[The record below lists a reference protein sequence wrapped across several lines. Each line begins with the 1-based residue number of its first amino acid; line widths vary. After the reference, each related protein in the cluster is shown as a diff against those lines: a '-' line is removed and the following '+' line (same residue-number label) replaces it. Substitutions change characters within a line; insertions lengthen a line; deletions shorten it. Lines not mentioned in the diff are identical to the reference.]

1 MRNIIPVLLGAD
13 LNCYSIARAFH
24 EAYGVVSFAFGK
36 YSLGETE
43 YSKIVIFK
51 KVEALSDEEVMLDT
65 LLCFAELHKDDDLF
79 LFGCTDEYQQAIIK
93 NQNILKKYYF
103 FSCPSCDLADK
114 LASKERFCNIC
125 FHYNLPHPQ
134 TRIFRLESDY
144 SVLPPSSLGFDYP
157 IIVKPSSSI
166 EYWRNPFNEM
176 KKVYIA
182 NNEEEAANIISNIYS
197 SGYGDSVILQEYIEG
212 PEDNMY
218 VLTSYSDR
226 NAKVRMMCM
235 GRVLL
240 GEHTPKGLGNHVAIL
255 TEPHESIMKRVADF
269 LEKIAYK
276 GFANFDI
283 KFNASD
289 GEFYILEMNLRT
301 GRSNYYVTASG
312 ENIARFAV
320 ADSKNTFNTGNILC
334 KNEML
339 WHTVPKQ
346 IIYKYISDEETK
358 QRVRNLIVNK
368 KARST
373 LFYPFDM
380 KLNPLR
386 SCFVYIHNLRYFK
399 KYKIYE

>member
-51 KVEALSDEEVMLDT
+51 KIEDLSDEEVMLDT
-65 LLCFAELHKDDDLF
+65 LLCFAGLHKEDELY

-93 NQNILKKYYF
+93 NQDVLKKYYF
-103 FSCPSCDLADK
+103 FSCPSLDLANK
-114 LASKERFCNIC
+114 LASKEGFCNIC
-125 FHYNLPHPQ
+125 SRYALPHPK
-134 TRIFRLESDY
+134 TRIFRFGSDF
-144 SVLPPSSLGFDYP
+144 SALGSSSLGFDYP

-166 EYWRNPFNEM
+166 EYWRNPFCEM
-176 KKVYIA
+176 KKVYLA
-182 NNEEEAANIISNIYS
+182 NSEQEAASIISRIYS

-255 TEPHESIMKRVADF
+255 TESHEPIMKRIEAF
-269 LEKIAYK
+269 LENIGYK

-320 ADSKNTFNTGNILC
+320 ADGTNSFNTAKILC
-334 KNEML
+334 ENEML

-358 QRVRNLIVNK
+358 QRVRNLIINK
-368 KARST
+368 KVSST
-373 LFYPFDM
+373 LFYPYDM
-380 KLNPLR
+380 KFNPLR